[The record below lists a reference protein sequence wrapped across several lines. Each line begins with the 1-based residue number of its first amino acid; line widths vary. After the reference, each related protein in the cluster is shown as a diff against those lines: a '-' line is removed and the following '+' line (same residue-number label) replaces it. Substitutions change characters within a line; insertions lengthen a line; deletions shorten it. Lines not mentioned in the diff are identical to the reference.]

1 MTLTRAYKLSVH
13 TVAMWGL
20 LALYSTGEF
29 GLPLV
34 AVAGLLV
41 LMSSVLHARGLLL
54 PPMAANVLTI
64 VVFAVLLDLA
74 RRSLLDAAIYFFL
87 FLLLIKL
94 FTHRNTTDT
103 LWVHTISF
111 FLMVAAA
118 VLTTSLGFAFVF
130 LGYLVLMVLS
140 LVLLTL
146 MRTREHSVSRHA
158 ALPAVAFRDLPV
170 LETQVAPVPATGAA
184 GNAASGRFS
193 RGFLLFVPLLSVV
206 ILGVAVWFFMVIPR
220 LSTQRLFQPTSQR
233 PPTGESV
240 SAFGENIEFGALG
253 RINMDPSVAMFVRPL
268 DESRSSHVRL
278 RGVALDSFDGARWRR
293 TTRAATNERLP
304 FDPFHRQAERH
315 PLRRNLMIQPPGV
328 TNFLFG
334 DSFPISLRMDLDQ
347 PLVYDPTSNA
357 VWLPHTL
364 GREFHY
370 TVHSRSEELE
380 SRVDPAKNYPVRA
393 VDETRSLSRM
403 LDEMRGTLRGRS
415 RSMNAE
421 ERRLR
426 SGRFALEDTYRL
438 RCLQM
443 PEALDGER
451 LRGLAEE
458 WTRDAETPFEKAR
471 AIEQRLRRDFRYSLN
486 LRARGN
492 FIESFLF
499 DTREG
504 HCEYFATSMVMLL
517 RSIGIPA
524 RIVNGFYSAEWNN
537 IALAFTVRQRD
548 AHSWVEVY
556 FDNYGWMTFEPT
568 PAEGIARPSNVP
580 YLQQSLG
587 RLADALKVRWY
598 RYMIDYSFTDQM
610 GIIRSVLTAAYRV
623 RSFMDDIRMREA
635 GTPWRLRGEGIDPD
649 LVARVVMMVA
659 VATGGIALVVL
670 LRGRI
675 RPSRRRRAKFVI
687 AFYADVVRQLARM
700 GYELAPGETPR
711 EFARRVTVEHPELAE
726 FRAVTEIYYNLRF
739 RGRQPA
745 DDDWRRIR
753 NLDRT
758 VRDTRRGRARPVAA

>member
-1 MTLTRAYKLSVH
+1 MTLTRAYRWSVL

-20 LALYSTGEF
+20 LALFSTGEF

-34 AVAGLLV
+34 GVAGLLI
-41 LMSSVLHARGLLL
+41 LMSQVLHSRGLLL

-64 VVFAVLLDLA
+64 IVFAVLLDLS
-74 RRSLLDAAIYFFL
+74 RSSLLDAAIYFFL

-118 VLTTSLGFAFVF
+118 VLTTSLAFAFVF
-130 LGYLVLMVLS
+130 LAYLLLMVLS

-146 MRTREHSVSRHA
+146 MRTREQSAARHA
-158 ALPAVAFRDLPV
+158 TLPAVAFRDLPV
-170 LETQVAPVPATGAA
+170 LESALPRTPSGAHPD
-184 GNAASGRFS
+184 AASARFT

-240 SAFGENIEFGALG
+240 SAFGENIEFGAVG

-268 DESRSSHVRL
+268 DEARGSHVRL
-278 RGVALDSFDGARWRR
+278 RGVALDTFDASRWRR
-293 TTRAATNERLP
+293 TSRASTNERIP
-304 FDPFHRQAERH
+304 FDPFHRQSERY

-334 DSFPISLRMDLDQ
+334 DAFPVSIRMDLDQ
-347 PLVYDPTSNA
+347 PLVYDPQSNA

-380 SRVDPAKNYPVRA
+380 MRRDPAEHFPVRA

-403 LDEMRGTLRGRS
+403 LDDMRGSLRGDR
-415 RSMNAE
+415 RPLNPE

-426 SGRFALEDTYRL
+426 AGRFTLDDTYRL

-443 PEALDGER
+443 PETLDAER
-451 LRGLAEE
+451 LRALAED
-458 WTRDAETPFEKAR
+458 WTSDAGTPFGKAR
-471 AIEQRLRRDFRYSLN
+471 AIEQRLRLDYRYSLN
-486 LRARGN
+486 LRPRGN

-499 DTREG
+499 DVPEG

-610 GIIRSVLTAAYRV
+610 GIIRSVLTAAHRV
-623 RSFMDDIRMREA
+623 RSFMDDIRVRDA
-635 GTPWRLRGEGIDPD
+635 DSPWRLRGEGIDAGLMTRVVVIIAITTAGVG
-649 LVARVVMMVA
+649 LVA
-659 VATGGIALVVL
+659 L
-670 LRGRI
+670 LRGYR
-675 RPSRRRRAKFVI
+675 RPARRRRAKFVI
-687 AFYADVVRQLARM
+687 GFYADVIRQLGRM
-700 GYELAPGETPR
+700 GYELSPGETPR
-711 EFARRVTVEHPELAE
+711 EFACRVTGEHPELDE

-753 NLDRT
+753 DLDRT
-758 VRDTRRGRARPVAA
+758 VRTVRRGRARAETA